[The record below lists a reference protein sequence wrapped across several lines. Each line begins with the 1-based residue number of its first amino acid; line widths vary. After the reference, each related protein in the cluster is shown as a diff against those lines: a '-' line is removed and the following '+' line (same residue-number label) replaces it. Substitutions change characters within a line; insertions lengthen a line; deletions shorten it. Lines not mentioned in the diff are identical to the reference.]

1 MDIGQTS
8 MFRTQIPFYS
18 YPGQYD
24 LTVSVWFVFIGKDSA
39 RPAKGNWQRWIFFV
53 IVNIY
58 PNKKGEIMA
67 TQYFPEVPESIQYE
81 GTESKNSLAFK
92 YYDAERMV
100 AGKSMRE
107 HLKFAVAFWHTM
119 KGTGSDPFGG
129 GVYQRPWNKP
139 GSAIDNARYTLDA
152 AFEFFSKL
160 TVPHWCFHDRD
171 IAPEGVTIAES
182 AANLQ
187 QMVEHAQALQQESGV
202 SLLWGTANL
211 FSHPRYT
218 HGAATNPDPL
228 VMAHAAAQVRH
239 AIDATIQLQGQG
251 YTFWGGREG
260 YCSLINT
267 DMQQEREQLAA
278 FLHMARDYARAQ
290 GFTGALYIEPKP
302 GEPMTHQ
309 YDYDA
314 ATVLGFLLEFDLQDD
329 FSLNIEANHCT
340 LAGHTFAHDLILTA
354 AAGKLG
360 SVDANAGAILGWD
373 TDEYPTNLYE
383 CVWALLV
390 ILKMGGFSTG
400 GFNFDAKVRRGS
412 FDTLDLFYG
421 HINGMDTL
429 AHALLIAEKIISD
442 GEMEHFLQQRY
453 AGYQDGMGLKVMQGK
468 ATLEELEQWA
478 SAQGEPATT
487 SGRQEW
493 RENLFNRYIY
503 GGLVS

>member
-1 MDIGQTS
+1 
-8 MFRTQIPFYS
+8 
-18 YPGQYD
+18 
-24 LTVSVWFVFIGKDSA
+24 
-39 RPAKGNWQRWIFFV
+39 
-53 IVNIY
+53 
-58 PNKKGEIMA
+58 MA
-67 TQYFPEVPESIQYE
+67 AQYFPEVSGQIEYEGPESD
-81 GTESKNSLAFK
+81 NPLAFR
-92 YYDAERMV
+92 YYDAKRVV
-100 AGKSMRE
+100 AGKTMQA

-139 GSAIDNARYTLDA
+139 GTEMDNARYTLDA
-152 AFEFFSKL
+152 AFEFFNKL
-160 TVPHWCFHDRD
+160 TTPYWCFHDRD
-171 IAPEGVTIAES
+171 IAPEGSSITKS
-182 AANLQ
+182 ANNLQ
-187 QMVEHAQALQQESGV
+187 LMVDHADALQKATGC

-239 AIDATIQLQGQG
+239 AIDATIQLQGLG

-267 DMQQEREQLAA
+267 NMPHEREQMAR
-278 FLHMARDYARAQ
+278 FLHMAKDYARAQ
-290 GFTGALYIEPKP
+290 GFKGALYIEPKP

-314 ATVLGFLLEFDLQDD
+314 ATVLGFLREFDLHTD
-329 FSLNIEANHCT
+329 FKLNIEANHCT
-340 LAGHTFAHDLILTA
+340 LAGHTFAHDLMLA
-354 AAGKLG
+354 ASVNMLG

-383 CVWALLV
+383 CVWALLI
-390 ILKMGGFSTG
+390 ILKSGGFTTG

-421 HINGMDTL
+421 HISAMDTL
-429 AHALLIAEKIISD
+429 AHALLIAHQIIQD
-442 GEMEHFLQQRY
+442 GEMEAFLQQRY
-453 AGYQDGMGLKVMQGK
+453 AGYQQGIGAKVMQGN
-468 ATLEELEQWA
+468 ASLVELEQWA
-478 SAQGEPATT
+478 ISQGEPEQI
-487 SGRQEW
+487 SGRQEL

-503 GGLVS
+503 DGTVK